1 MTEVG
6 PEEVIKAK
14 PSESDPGKLTELK
27 TKEQLINL
35 KAKSATSS
43 ELSLINDYTA
53 LSELVVAAA
62 ANSAITPA
70 SGSSKEKAFRQANLA
85 ETVETLKKEATA
97 HDATSLA
104 TLAGEWKELP
114 DMPRLRT
121 GMITA
126 TLSLL
131 SLFLIPSEIALGG
144 VGGTLHSFNIL
155 SSAAFIA
162 AVFFF
167 ILHLLWFYLS
177 QKQLLKHTAQ
187 YFPQCNT
194 EGGGQALLRTLL
206 PITWL
211 TSLVLIFEQCRI
223 FGGFPQV
230 QMAPLVLAF
239 TVGYF
244 IYSSFYWPSKL
255 KALCPPK
262 GEKEFPH
269 KIAAFAFAPFMA
281 VPYIYYWR
289 KALIALAP
297 QPTAKTSK
305 KIVPLPRTRDKM
317 VIRYRPFIAIERWFQ
332 HRQKSTSQSERLRN
346 AVIALTADAVLIVL
360 LFIFGP
366 ALLAQMLHLFSPLGN
381 PMDAGAAASGGFNLF
396 SNQIYLG
403 FLALMTATLSAV
415 ATVFVLKHP
424 THFEFT
430 PIGFRAYRW
439 IGHKKYESA
448 AVAWN
453 SLDSIKLNT
462 RKNKAQ
468 VTAVEL
474 EFLLDSGDSVKLN
487 LGAVESVEDRETI
500 LQAIER
506 WAPQVSRQA
515 EVMQALQPPVDHSY
529 TELWLQALSAPPQR
543 DRLKPLA
550 ADLVLNDGRYKIK
563 KTLGVGGQGAAYQSL
578 DQGTGEIVVLK
589 EFLLPIY
596 VDISVRKDVLESF
609 ESEARIL
616 KHLNHEQVVKLLDFF
631 VEDHRAYLVLEHID
645 GLSLREIVT
654 KNGPLSEARVR
665 ELAKQMCVILN
676 YLHSQEPHVVH
687 RDFTPENLILRHDGL
702 LKLIDFNVARQVES
716 NATGSVVGKPAYL
729 PPEQFRGQPVPQ
741 SDIYGMGATLAF
753 LLTGKEPEPISASHP
768 RELTASVSLAMDE
781 IVAKATAINLKER
794 YEDCNQI
801 LQDLTEKWAVGDE

>member
-1 MTEVG
+1 MTELG
-6 PEEVIKAK
+6 PEEATKAK
-14 PSESDPGKLTELK
+14 WAESDSVKLAELK
-27 TKEQLINL
+27 TGEQQINL
-35 KAKSATSS
+35 KAESTTNS
-43 ELSLINDYTA
+43 ELSVINDYTA

-62 ANSAITPA
+62 TKPNDT
-70 SGSSKEKAFRQANLA
+70 KEKAFRQANLA
-85 ETVETLKKEATA
+85 ETVEPPEKEAQA
-97 HDATSLA
+97 RGATSLVS
-104 TLAGEWKELP
+104 LDSEWKELP
-114 DMPRLRT
+114 DLPRLRT

-131 SLFLIPSEIALGG
+131 AILLIPSEIALSAAS
-144 VGGTLHSFNIL
+144 GTLHSFNIL
-155 SSAAFIA
+155 GSVAFIA

-167 ILHLLWFYLS
+167 VLHLMWFYLS

-194 EGGGQALLRTLL
+194 EGSGQPLLRTLL

-223 FGGFPQV
+223 FGAFPQV

-244 IYSSFYWPSKL
+244 IYSSFYWASKL

-262 GEKEFPH
+262 GEKDFPH

-297 QPTAKTSK
+297 QTQTTAKASK
-305 KIVPLPRTRDKM
+305 KIVALPRTRDKM

-332 HRQKSTSQSERLRN
+332 HRQKSTSQGERLRN
-346 AVIALTADAVLIVL
+346 AVIAITADAVLIVL
-360 LFIFGP
+360 LIIFGP

-381 PMDAGAAASGGFNLF
+381 PLDAGAAASGGFNFF

-430 PIGFRAYRW
+430 PIGFKAYRW

-448 AVAWN
+448 AVAWS

-468 VTAVEL
+468 VTALEL

-654 KNGPLSEARVR
+654 QNGPLTEPRVR

-768 RELTASVSLAMDE
+768 KEITDSVSQAMDD
-781 IVAKATAINLKER
+781 IVAKATAINLKDR

-801 LQDLTEKWAVGDE
+801 LQDLTEKQAGGHE

>member
-1 MTEVG
+1 MTNSG
-6 PEEVIKAK
+6 PDDGGQTKWAEPK
-14 PSESDPGKLTELK
+14 PLESVELK
-27 TKEQLINL
+27 TSDPEPVKL
-35 KAKSATSS
+35 KTVSTASS
-43 ELSLINDYTA
+43 ELSVIDDYTA
-53 LSELVVAAA
+53 LSELVVAAGEQLTEKEA
-62 ANSAITPA
+62 GAN
-70 SGSSKEKAFRQANLA
+70 RANLPA
-85 ETVETLKKEATA
+85 DSST
-97 HDATSLA
+97 D
-104 TLAGEWKELP
+104 WKELP
-114 DMPRLRT
+114 DMPRLAT
-121 GMITA
+121 GIITA
-126 TLSLL
+126 ALSLL
-131 SLFLIPSEIALGG
+131 ALMLIPSEIALNAARA
-144 VGGTLHSFNIL
+144 TMQSFNIFG
-155 SSAAFIA
+155 SVAFLA

-167 ILHLLWFYLS
+167 VMHLVWFYFS

-223 FGGFPQV
+223 FGGFPQI

-239 TVGYF
+239 TVGFF

-262 GEKEFPH
+262 GEREFPH
-269 KIAAFAFAPFMA
+269 KIAAFGFAPFMA

-289 KALIALAP
+289 KALMALAP
-297 QPTAKTSK
+297 QQPAKAAK
-305 KIVPLPRTRDKM
+305 KVAALPRTRDKM

-332 HRQKSTSQSERLRN
+332 HRQKSTSSSERLRN
-346 AVIALTADAVLIVL
+346 AVIAVTADAVLIVL
-360 LFIFGP
+360 LVIFGP
-366 ALLAQMLHLFSPLGN
+366 ALLTQMLQLFSPLGGAT
-381 PMDAGAAASGGFNLF
+381 DAAAAASGGLNLF

-403 FLALMTATLSAV
+403 FLALMATTLSAV
-415 ATVFVLKHP
+415 ATAFVLKHP

-430 PIGFRAYRW
+430 PIGFKACRW

-462 RKNKAQ
+462 RKNKGQ
-468 VTAVEL
+468 VTALEL
-474 EFLLDSGDSVKLN
+474 EFLLDAGSSVKLN
-487 LGAVESVEDRETI
+487 LGAVESVEDREII

-550 ADLVLNDGRYKIK
+550 TDLVLNDGRYKIK

-616 KHLNHEQVVKLLDFF
+616 KHLNHDQVVKLLDFF

-654 KNGPLSEARVR
+654 KNGPLSEERVS

-741 SDIYGMGATLAF
+741 SDIYGMGATLSF

-768 RELTASVSLAMDE
+768 KEITDSVSQAMDD

-794 YEDCNQI
+794 YDDCHQI
-801 LQDLTEKWAVGDE
+801 LQDLSDARAGADE